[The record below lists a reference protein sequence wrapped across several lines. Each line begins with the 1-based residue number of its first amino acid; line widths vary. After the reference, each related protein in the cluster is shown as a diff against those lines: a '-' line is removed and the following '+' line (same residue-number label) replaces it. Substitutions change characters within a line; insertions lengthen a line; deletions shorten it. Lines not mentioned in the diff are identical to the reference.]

1 MVKLM
6 LHILLNGPRG
16 MTPEEW
22 GDDTDRSSRE
32 AVSLDLA
39 RHEEKQVPPC
49 VRYSITKYG
58 WTLTPVLEQI
68 CGWGRIH
75 LVRLE
80 KGARQ

>member
-1 MVKLM
+1 MASL
-6 LHILLNGPRG
+6 RG
-16 MTPEEW
+16 MKKN
-22 GDDTDRSSRE
+22 RCHR
-32 AVSLDLA
+32 
-39 RHEEKQVPPC
+39 